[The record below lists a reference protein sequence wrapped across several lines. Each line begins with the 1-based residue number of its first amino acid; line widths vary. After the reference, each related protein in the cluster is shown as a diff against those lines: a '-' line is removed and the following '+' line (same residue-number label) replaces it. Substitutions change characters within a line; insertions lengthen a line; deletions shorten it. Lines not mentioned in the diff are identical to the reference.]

1 MMQIKQPPFGRLFR
15 LAHFTCGNRI
25 DPEGEA
31 RYGGSITALPGT
43 SAAPKTAKAL
53 GTFKSKGAAKGMSSL
68 KIAIIG
74 AGMGGMAAA
83 GTLRQAGLEVE
94 VFEQAHQFGRIGAG
108 IQMLPNSMKV
118 LRGIGVEDRLR
129 QRAFAP
135 YSHLN
140 RVGDTGEVKR
150 ELPMPEDLYGAPFLC
165 MHRADLHE
173 ALTSII
179 PPEIVYLNKKLVR
192 LEQNGGPVTMFF
204 ADGTTAKADAV
215 IGADGVHSVVRDI
228 IVGPD
233 KPIHRGRIAY
243 RAVFDSSRL
252 PQEISRSRVK
262 WWGEDRHIVIYY
274 TTKDTS
280 QLYFV
285 TSVPEPAD
293 WMTKESWS
301 AKGDVHEL
309 RQAYAGFHAE
319 VRMVL
324 DACPDCHK
332 WAILERDPLPSWS
345 QGRVVLIGD
354 ACHPMTPYMAQG
366 AATSIEDA
374 AVLARC
380 LKDVDA
386 DGIEV
391 AFRRFEA
398 HRKPRTS
405 KIQEISSANTWMSGG
420 NDDPSWLYGYDAWN
434 VSLDQPAPTPGSTSK
449 STAA

>member
-1 MMQIKQPPFGRLFR
+1 M
-15 LAHFTCGNRI
+15 
-25 DPEGEA
+25 
-31 RYGGSITALPGT
+31 
-43 SAAPKTAKAL
+43 AAPKV
-53 GTFKSKGAAKGMSSL
+53 
-68 KIAIIG
+68 AIVG

-83 GTLRQAGLEVE
+83 GTLRQAGIDVQ
-94 VFEQAHQFGRIGAG
+94 VYEQAQQFGRIGAG

-118 LRGIGVEDRLR
+118 LRGIGVEGRLR
-129 QRAFAP
+129 ERAHAP

-173 ALTSII
+173 ALASVVPSEII
-179 PPEIVYLNKKLVR
+179 HLGKKLVA
-192 LEQNGGPVTMFF
+192 LEQNGGPVTLSF
-204 ADGTTAKADAV
+204 ADGSTATADAV
-215 IGADGVHSVVRDI
+215 IGADGVHSLVRDI

-243 RAVFDSSRL
+243 RAVFAAERMPRAISASRT
-252 PQEISRSRVK
+252 K

-274 TTKDTS
+274 TTRDRS
-280 QLYFV
+280 EVYFV
-285 TSVPEPAD
+285 TSVPEAGD
-293 WMTKESWS
+293 WITQESWS
-301 AKGDVHEL
+301 AKGDVGEL
-309 RQAYAGFHAE
+309 RAAYSGFHEE

-324 DACPDCHK
+324 DACTECHK
-332 WAILERDPLPSWS
+332 WAILERDPLPAWS
-345 QGRVVLIGD
+345 KGRVVLIGD

-380 LKDVDA
+380 LNGVSVGGLED
-386 DGIEV
+386 

-405 KIQEISSANTWMSGG
+405 KIQAISSANTWMSGG
-420 NDDPSWLYGYDAWN
+420 NDDPSWLYGYDAWGAD
-434 VSLDQPAPTPGSTSK
+434 LDAPAPTPGEVS
-449 STAA
+449 AAA